1 MDKNFMKKKKKKK
14 NIVIRFMEWIIRG
27 KKRLLKKVI
36 FVGHESPENK
46 LPVRQMRYKN
56 RKEESY
62 EYRNK
67 RIVTKN

>member
-14 NIVIRFMEWIIRG
+14 NIVIRFMEWI